1 MMSKFLIEAR
11 ETHVYKTMVE
21 AKDREEASEKFWEL
35 YSDLEPT
42 DIRDAD
48 ITFIGESQQ
57 WNDLKLP
64 YQKEC
69 PL

>member
-1 MMSKFLIEAR
+1 MKKFLIEAR
-11 ETHVYKTMVE
+11 GTHVYKTMVE
-21 AKDREEASEKFWEL
+21 GEDRDEACEKFWEI

-57 WNDLKLP
+57 WKHL
-64 YQKEC
+64 E
-69 PL
+69 

>member
-1 MMSKFLIEAR
+1 MKFYIEAS
-11 ETHVYKTMVE
+11 EQVIYKTMVDAE
-21 AKDREEASEKFWEL
+21 DYHQAQENFWEL

-57 WNDLKLP
+57 
-64 YQKEC
+64 
-69 PL
+69 

>member
-1 MMSKFLIEAR
+1 MKKFLIEAR

-21 AKDREEASEKFWEL
+21 AQDRDEASERFWEL

-57 WNDLKLP
+57 
-64 YQKEC
+64 
-69 PL
+69 

>member
-1 MMSKFLIEAR
+1 MKKFLIEAS
-11 ETHVYKTMVE
+11 ETIIYKTMIE
-21 AKDREEASEKFWEL
+21 AENYHQAQENFWEV

-57 WNDLKLP
+57 
-64 YQKEC
+64 
-69 PL
+69 

>member
-1 MMSKFLIEAR
+1 MGGNMKKFLIEAR

-21 AKDREEASEKFWEL
+21 AEDRDEASELFWEL
-35 YSDLEPT
+35 YSDLEPS

-57 WNDLKLP
+57 
-64 YQKEC
+64 
-69 PL
+69 

>member
-1 MMSKFLIEAR
+1 MKKFYIEAR
-11 ETHVYKTMVE
+11 ETHLYKTMVE

-42 DIRDAD
+42 DIQDAE

-57 WNDLKLP
+57 
-64 YQKEC
+64 
-69 PL
+69 

>member
-1 MMSKFLIEAR
+1 MKKFLVEAR
-11 ETHVYKTMVE
+11 ETHVYKTMIE
-21 AKDREEASEKFWEL
+21 ANDRDEANEKFWDL

-57 WNDLKLP
+57 WKDLL
-64 YQKEC
+64 
-69 PL
+69 

>member
-1 MMSKFLIEAR
+1 MKKFYIEAS

-21 AKDREEASEKFWEL
+21 AKDRDEANEKFWEI
-35 YSDLEPT
+35 YSDLEPS

-57 WNDLKLP
+57 
-64 YQKEC
+64 
-69 PL
+69 

>member
-1 MMSKFLIEAR
+1 MIEEKGMKKFYIEAR
-11 ETHVYKTMVE
+11 ETHLYKSMVE

-42 DIRDAD
+42 DIQDAE

-57 WNDLKLP
+57 
-64 YQKEC
+64 
-69 PL
+69 

>member
-1 MMSKFLIEAR
+1 MKFYIEAS
-11 ETHVYKTMVE
+11 EQVIYKTMVE
-21 AKDREEASEKFWEL
+21 AQDRDEASEKFWEL

-57 WNDLKLP
+57 
-64 YQKEC
+64 
-69 PL
+69 